1 MFPAIYHVNQRRGFM
16 RKTMRAGVVVGMAV
30 VFTAG
35 LVVSSGQAA
44 DMTKEKAMKMVL
56 ATAKAARTV

>member
-1 MFPAIYHVNQRRGFM
+1 M